1 MLTLARYPGWSDAS
15 TAHQSRKVSVLS
27 QVDQLLDMEELLD
40 VAMDIREG
48 SSHSSLRDSLRRSG
62 STRTIEL
69 RTKPRPVHTNL
80 AEPGGNRCRRG
91 SEFAKLTDPL
101 EQMRN
106 MHAFDT
112 LPLDAARTLP
122 VLPSVGRVPS
132 GQETSFGLPIGR
144 RIHRPGAHELHSKD
158 YATRAVY
165 YTRARTAQS
174 RPDASRPRR
183 ASTTSSGVA
192 PETASCLRSRP

>member
-1 MLTLARYPGWSDAS
+1 MVDAS

-122 VLPSVGRVPS
+122 VLPSVVAFLAAKRRLSASPS
-132 GQETSFGLPIGR
+132 
-144 RIHRPGAHELHSKD
+144 
-158 YATRAVY
+158 AVAS
-165 YTRARTAQS
+165 YTQS
-174 RPDASRPRR
+174 RTLHATSPPSRG
-183 ASTTSSGVA
+183 T
-192 PETASCLRSRP
+192 